1 VARIHWARYSLGKF
15 LLQGI
20 AKFRR
25 IFNGGIAMARLIA
38 KSVALALLVGAV
50 GSASPVS
57 AEPPGPCAPEGGF
70 FWEQVDPSNPNI
82 VNAYQCRAGVWRF
95 LAQCHVSSCPSPDPG
110 GPIVEA

>member
-1 VARIHWARYSLGKF
+1 
-15 LLQGI
+15 
-20 AKFRR
+20 
-25 IFNGGIAMARLIA
+25 MARLIA
-38 KSVALALLVGAV
+38 KSVALALMVAAV

-70 FWEQVDPSNPNI
+70 YWEQVDPSNPNI
-82 VNAYQCRAGVWRF
+82 VNAYQCRAGIWRF